1 MTGRYW
7 VRVYRQGK
15 DYSAMVPDLPGCV
28 AAGDSL
34 EEVLTLVAEAIPLHL
49 ELMRESGEAVPA
61 PTRRVDLDLA
71 ELEDGELSTWVE
83 VKPSGRAARR
93 KQGAGK
99 K

>member
-1 MTGRYW
+1 MRYW

-28 AAGDSL
+28 AAGDTL
-34 EEVLTLVAEAIPLHL
+34 EEVLKLTAEAIPLHL
-49 ELMRESGEAVPA
+49 DLMRESGEPVPA
-61 PTRRVDLDLA
+61 PTRHVDLDLA

-83 VKPSGRAARR
+83 VKPSGRTTRR
-93 KQGAGK
+93 RQGAGK